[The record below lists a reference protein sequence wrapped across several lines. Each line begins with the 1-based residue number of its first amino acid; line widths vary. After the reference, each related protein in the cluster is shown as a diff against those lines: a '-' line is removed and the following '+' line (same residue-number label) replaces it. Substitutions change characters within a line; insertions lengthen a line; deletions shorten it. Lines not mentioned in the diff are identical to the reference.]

1 MNVYVLGAGVSK
13 CVGYPVGTELF
24 DEIDKYV
31 RGSGNLTDRFN
42 YREDWNNLYH
52 WLEANTNPTIAQAY
66 QTKNIE
72 HLFTILD
79 FATELRNDAL
89 RDAAFSGREPEKST
103 NMSAAFDAYDDKIK
117 DYQRY
122 RSILLWA
129 LEHYFAWRHH
139 EDYGWSK
146 EEKWGTLRAF
156 ADTLQPGD
164 AVITFNYD
172 ATLERVLLDQGKWSP
187 SDGYGFELVF
197 QKSRHDASAAP
208 FEKSQVLIL
217 HLHGATGWYRKPM
230 FAPGYQPVGSG
241 AVPAEVFGKAPMATH
256 ISLAPQFLEGLGIFN
271 VDACLPDTIPV
282 ADERHVVL
290 HPSFLKDY
298 ERDDSDSHVF
308 VKLWQKAAEVL
319 RGADHAYIIGYSL
332 PKADVAAL
340 TLFLTTLRRG
350 SVTVVDRNKRVM
362 MRLGQLFGA
371 NPFGRAFTLEEWLS
385 AGCPQRGR
393 GSSSWVT
400 TAG

>member
-129 LEHYFAWRHH
+129 LLCVATSRGLWLVE
-139 EDYGWSK
+139 GGKVGNS
-146 EEKWGTLRAF
+146 
-156 ADTLQPGD
+156 PGFRGH
-164 AVITFNYD
+164 A
-172 ATLERVLLDQGKWSP
+172 ATR
-187 SDGYGFELVF
+187 
-197 QKSRHDASAAP
+197 
-208 FEKSQVLIL
+208 
-217 HLHGATGWYRKPM
+217 
-230 FAPGYQPVGSG
+230 
-241 AVPAEVFGKAPMATH
+241 
-256 ISLAPQFLEGLGIFN
+256 
-271 VDACLPDTIPV
+271 
-282 ADERHVVL
+282 
-290 HPSFLKDY
+290 
-298 ERDDSDSHVF
+298 
-308 VKLWQKAAEVL
+308 
-319 RGADHAYIIGYSL
+319 
-332 PKADVAAL
+332 
-340 TLFLTTLRRG
+340 RRG
-350 SVTVVDRNKRVM
+350 YH
-362 MRLGQLFGA
+362 LQL
-371 NPFGRAFTLEEWLS
+371 
-385 AGCPQRGR
+385 
-393 GSSSWVT
+393 
-400 TAG
+400 